1 MQRMRLVRLAVAGAS
16 TTLLLAVACRPVQ
29 DASPRYGKAAGA
41 AAVEAKGEPKT
52 APKADTGAAG
62 QAGAPVAKVA
72 ATTATLYPVA
82 PPPFSDGIFPCSQCH
97 SPGDKVNRTP
107 HPVEFHE
114 DIVLHHDEKNR
125 WCLDCHDAQ
134 NRDKLHLA
142 DGRLIDFTESYRLCG
157 QCHGPTLRNWKAG
170 EHGKRTGSWSGT
182 KQYLLCASCHSP
194 HSPHFKPLQPKRPPL
209 RQEAIK

>member
-1 MQRMRLVRLAVAGAS
+1 MRMRPVRLMAS
-16 TTLLLAVACRPVQ
+16 GLFAASLLTTACRPVQ
-29 DASPRYGKAAGA
+29 EHGPRWGKAATA
-41 AAVEAKGEPKT
+41 AKQADDTTKSTAKTPVKT
-52 APKADTGAAG
+52 
-62 QAGAPVAKVA
+62 VA
-72 ATTATLYPVA
+72 AQFPVA
-82 PPPFSDGIFPCSQCH
+82 PPPFSDGVFPCSECH
-97 SPGDKVNRTP
+97 GKTDVVNRTP

-170 EHGKRTGSWSGT
+170 EHGKRTGSWSGE

-194 HSPHFKPLQPKRPPL
+194 HSPGFKPLKPQPAPV

>member
-1 MQRMRLVRLAVAGAS
+1 MRVVRMAVAGA
-16 TTLLLAVACRPVQ
+16 TATLLLTVACRPVQ
-29 DASPRYGKAAGA
+29 DPGARYGKA
-41 AAVEAKGEPKT
+41 VEG
-52 APKADTGAAG
+52 APK
-62 QAGAPVAKVA
+62 PVA
-72 ATTATLYPVA
+72 TLFPVA
-82 PPPFSDGIFPCSQCH
+82 PPPFSDGVFPCSECH
-97 SPGDKVNRTP
+97 KPGDKVNRVP
-107 HPVEFHE
+107 HAVEFHE
-114 DIVLHHDEKNR
+114 DIVLKHDEKNR

-170 EHGKRTGSWSGT
+170 EHGKRTGSWSGA

-209 RQEAIK
+209 RQEKIR